1 GLLEVQSHPDEIAL
15 LEDRLRTRFVSG
27 LTVDV
32 QPPDIE
38 TKIAILQKK
47 AAEEKHVIDN
57 SVLELIAGENVTDVR
72 TLEGRLK
79 SVIFLAALENKPITP
94 EFAKEA
100 LRFDSESGHEVMTTD
115 TIIDAVCSFYGL
127 AKSDLL
133 GKKRN
138 KELVEPRQICIY
150 LITELMNLPLAAI
163 GQAMGGR
170 DHTTVIHAR
179 DKINEQMRNS
189 ARLST
194 EVEDL
199 RNIILQK

>member
-1 GLLEVQSHPDEIAL
+1 MAL

-47 AAEEKHVIDN
+47 AAEEKCVIDN
-57 SVLELIAGENVTDVR
+57 SVLELIAGDSVSDVR

-79 SVIFLAALENKPITP
+79 SVIFLAALEGKPITP

-100 LRFDSESGHEVMTTD
+100 LRFDTESGHEVMTTD
-115 TIIDAVCSFYGL
+115 TIIDAVCTFYSL
-127 AKSDLL
+127 AKTDLL

-179 DKINEQMRNS
+179 DKIADQMRTS
-189 ARLST
+189 KRLAT
-194 EVEDL
+194 DVDDL